1 MELDWS
7 VGQIVREIDEAGLTN
22 DTWILFTSDNGP
34 WLSYGNHAGSAG
46 ELREGKHT
54 VFEGG
59 TRVPTVMRLPGVIPA
74 GEVIDSNVMN
84 IDVLP
89 SFAALIQADLPEH
102 PIDGRDVWPLLRSE
116 PGAVSP
122 HDAYYFWYGGSLEA
136 VLQGRY
142 KLHFPHSYPTVVAPG
157 MDGQAGQLQSA
168 ELPLSLF
175 DVADDPGER
184 LNLLEEHPDVVERMS
199 ALATE
204 HELQLLAG
212 KRAAGRL

>member
-1 MELDWS
+1 
-7 VGQIVREIDEAGLTN
+7 
-22 DTWILFTSDNGP
+22 
-34 WLSYGNHAGSAG
+34 
-46 ELREGKHT
+46 
-54 VFEGG
+54 
-59 TRVPTVMRLPGVIPA
+59 
-74 GEVIDSNVMN
+74 
-84 IDVLP
+84 
-89 SFAALIQADLPEH
+89 
-102 PIDGRDVWPLLRSE
+102 
-116 PGAVSP
+116 
-122 HDAYYFWYGGSLEA
+122 
-136 VLQGRY
+136 
-142 KLHFPHSYPTVVAPG
+142 